1 MAEKD
6 RIGVA
11 VAQAIDVQGYTAEGI
26 GVAKVARVHFNGGV
40 DGAAGLFAVQLPETR
55 SVVVTRALVVIQTPS
70 TAACTIDVG
79 TASTAVLASNLIAA
93 AAAGAA
99 ASSVLASTA
108 VAPAAPG
115 PYLTGSTAS
124 GASAGLS
131 GVVLIEY
138 LLV

>member
-40 DGAAGLFAVQLPETR
+40 DGAAGLFAFQLPETR
-55 SVVVTRALVVIQTPS
+55 PVVVTRVAVVIQTPS
-70 TAACTIDVG
+70 TAASTIDVG

-93 AAAGAA
+93 ASAAAAG
-99 ASSVLASTA
+99 VLASTT
-108 VAPAAPG
+108 VALATPG
-115 PYLTGSTAS
+115 TYLTGSTAS
-124 GASAGLS
+124 GASAGLAA
-131 GVVLIEY
+131 VLLVEY